1 MLIIVPKKG
10 KFDTVEAS
18 LTEPL
23 VDATVKNLKH
33 AIVILTLPKFTFETK
48 TKLNDQL
55 KALGMT
61 DAFDSARA
69 DFSGI
74 TGSRNLHI
82 GLVQHNAFIKIDEK
96 GTEAAAATAVVMN
109 DTSTSTPADFKTLT
123 VDRPFLFLIRDHATG
138 TILFV
143 GRVLNPA

>member
-1 MLIIVPKKG
+1 
-10 KFDTVEAS
+10 
-18 LTEPL
+18 
-23 VDATVKNLKH
+23 TVKNLKN
-33 AIVILTLPKFTFETK
+33 AVVTLTLPKFTFETK

-96 GTEAAAATAVVMN
+96 GTEAAAATAVVM
-109 DTSTSTPADFKTLT
+109 DIGSAAPDFKTLA

-138 TILFV
+138 AILFV